1 MKWKRK
7 RRKRRKEELVELWML
22 QGKGFQGDQD
32 WLTLLSWRHPHVFFH
47 LPCTLN
53 YQVTRV
59 SSLGLSPPGNRNS

>member
-1 MKWKRK
+1 M
-7 RRKRRKEELVELWML
+7 EELVERSML

-53 YQVTRV
+53 YQVTP
-59 SSLGLSPPGNRNS
+59 GLIPTIEDTGNRNSNLG